1 MRRILL
7 ILTFLCMVGSLFAD
21 EATLTI
27 TQKLSTTRGA
37 ASTTVGPLTFNF
49 TGSKTSYQSNYEK
62 IVPGS
67 GLTVSIANGT
77 ISKIVIGYYGDR
89 TKTISFTAN
98 PGTWTQKTLTWTGSA
113 SSVTFTASDNG
124 ECSIS
129 SITVTYSSTT
139 SLNFSSSDQS
149 VELTKLGVNPLKPTN
164 ASGTVTYTSSNTNVA
179 KVNDNNNWLRFVNT
193 GKVTIVA
200 TDANG
205 ATGSYTL
212 TITAPDAT
220 TSISSDGKTYSV
232 TGTGK
237 LNDKDVEDIPYIS
250 MMVGA
255 DGEAAVV
262 REVKSGYFAISGIDV
277 NGYSHTYSPNGV
289 PTQGTFYTFKPT
301 VSGSL
306 TITGAFD
313 TNGSSTTSPAYLYE
327 GSNST
332 NKGSIAYVKDY
343 AEATGKFDVTAGKT
357 YYLYVPNSDATG
369 WDYFCLHSFTFN
381 PSFYFE
387 TKKVVATSGT
397 YTQGVKG
404 GNSNTIYSAKALNS
418 SELSNVSVT
427 SAGEVTWS
435 GNGGAILVT
444 ATDNGVCDSYVI
456 TVPYATHTWDLSTT
470 DLDKMKANTTDWAL
484 NYKVRQYDSNKTL
497 TYINVPVVANATPL
511 DGTNALYIPKTSGLL
526 IKAGSKS
533 FGAEVKTWNDN
544 VGFDGLTL
552 DQQLALPYTS
562 AATTSNVTLN
572 EGSTLTIPNLAKGQ
586 YVRMKWQRYSPSR
599 GDLVSA
605 SNLTDLEGK
614 DITSTF
620 NVGVPAHSSLLG
632 YETFKVKDNNDVS
645 FTLSG
650 EGWVNIYSIEVFSG
664 DWKATDLRLVQK
676 PYDPNANPKYT
687 NPLKYKQSQENP
699 QLVSYD
705 QDPSNCFTPSCM
717 STGTDANSYVNGTI
731 KYSLAKKE
739 GNVDAT
745 ITEDGKLT
753 VNSGQGIITIKQQ
766 GINSGYVL
774 DQATT
779 DVTIYEQKSTTCNYP
794 YTWDFTKNNTA
805 ASSYTGSQWS
815 ASDNDVKLKGS
826 DWDYYEGDELRTS
839 GSTAVPETEHLGITI
854 PHQDNALTV
863 ALGTGLTFASNDN
876 QSVTIPSVKS
886 GFKTYILAKVSDGGS
901 LACNGTTLSGQSTFD
916 GLQLYTIDGTGADQ
930 VISVKNA
937 TIERIGVTNTFKN
950 FNHLGDMKYSY
961 ATEYRDMAERY
972 DLTELFTN
980 GASPVTAYY
989 VSAVNDKLAMTQKI
1003 GVAPANTGVVLV
1015 ASNDKA
1021 PKNVPLFVPDVNS
1034 SAETATGNMLKGVNE
1049 NKYVPATETDG
1060 SVNYGFTPY
1069 YYDVDESGKAGTT
1082 QKTGTLAFYRLL
1094 DESTSETVAA
1104 HKAYL
1109 NVPKSQA
1116 AKEYIFLSFIENG
1129 EAPTAI
1135 LLPQAYSGEKDV
1147 YYTLTGQRLPQR
1159 PVMPG
1164 IYVRNGKKILIK

>member
-27 TQKLSTTRGA
+27 TQKLSTTTGA

-49 TGSKTSYQSNYEK
+49 TGDNTSYQRAYVK
-62 IVPGS
+62 MVLGS
-67 GLTVSIANGT
+67 GVTVSIASGT
-77 ISKIVIGYYGDR
+77 ITKIVVGYVTDR
-89 TKTISFTAN
+89 TKSITFNAN
-98 PGTWTQKTLTWTGSA
+98 EGTWSDPTWTGSA
-113 SSVTFTASDNG
+113 SSVTLTASSRG

-129 SITVTYSSTT
+129 SITVTYTAT
-139 SLNFSSSDQS
+139 NPLTFSGDQTG
-149 VELTKLGVNPLKPTN
+149 VLTDLGVAPLTPTN
-164 ASGTVTYTSSNTNVA
+164 ASGTVTYSSSNTTIAQVG
-179 KVNDNNNWLRFVNT
+179 DNWLRFVNT

-232 TGTGK
+232 TGAGK
-237 LNDKDVEDIPYIS
+237 LADKDVEDIPYIS
-250 MMVGA
+250 MIVGA

-262 REVKSGYFAISGIDV
+262 RKVKSGYFAISGIDV

-306 TITGAFD
+306 TVTGAFEP
-313 TNGSSTTSPAYLYE
+313 NGTEFDAAYLYE
-327 GSNST
+327 GNNST
-332 NKGSIAYVKDY
+332 SIGSIAYVKDH
-343 AEATGKFDVTAGKT
+343 AETSGTFNVTAGKT
-357 YYLYVPNSDATG
+357 YYLYVPNSTETDI

-397 YTQGVKG
+397 YTQTVKG
-404 GNSNTIYSAKALNS
+404 GDASTSYAATALNS
-418 SELSNVSVT
+418 SEPSNVSVT

-444 ATDNGVCDSYVI
+444 ATDNGVSDYYVI
-456 TVPYATHTWDLSTT
+456 TVPYTTHKWDLSTT
-470 DLDKMKANTTDWAL
+470 DLSKMEEKNTTDWAL
-484 NYKVRQYDSNKTL
+484 NYKVRQYDSNRTL
-497 TYINVPVVANATPL
+497 YYINVPVVANATPI

-526 IKAGSKS
+526 ITAGSKS
-533 FGAEVKTWNDN
+533 FGAEVATWNEEVD
-544 VGFDGLTL
+544 FDGLTL
-552 DQQLALPYTS
+552 DQQLALPYTD
-562 AATTSNVTLN
+562 AASTTNVTLN
-572 EGSTLTIPNLAKGQ
+572 QGSTLTIPSLTKGQ
-586 YVRMKWQRYSPSR
+586 YVRVKWQRYSPNR
-599 GDLVSA
+599 GDLIKA
-605 SNLTDLEGK
+605 TNLTDLEGK

-779 DVTIYEQKSTTCNYP
+779 DVTIYEQKSTTCTYP
-794 YTWDFTKNNTA
+794 YTWDFTNNKTTA
-805 ASSYTGSQWS
+805 STYTGSQWS
-815 ASDNDVKLKGS
+815 ASGNDVTLKGS
-826 DWDYYEGDELRTS
+826 DWNYYEGDQLQTVL
-839 GSTAVPETEHLGITI
+839 GTAVRETEHLGITI

-863 ALGTGLTFASNDN
+863 ALGTGLTFASNSN
-876 QSVTIPSVKS
+876 QSITIPAVTS
-886 GFKTYILAKVSDGGS
+886 GFKTYILAKVNEGGS
-901 LACNGTTLSGQSTFD
+901 LSCNGTALSGESKSN
-916 GLQLYTIDGTGADQ
+916 GSQLFTIDGTGADQ

-937 TIERIGVTNTFKN
+937 TIERIGVTNAFKN

-989 VSAVNDKLAMTQKI
+989 VSAVSDKLATTQKI
-1003 GVAPANTGVVLV
+1003 GVAPAKTGVIL
-1015 ASNDKA
+1015 STTNTSA
-1021 PKNVPLFVPDVNS
+1021 PQNVPLFVPDVNS
-1034 SAETATGNMLKGVNE
+1034 TTETVTGNMLKGVLTAQTVTAPGQN
-1049 NKYVPATETDG
+1049 N
-1060 SVNYGFTPY
+1060 VNYFFTPY
-1069 YYDVDESGKAGTT
+1069 YYNTDEGGNTSET
-1082 QKTGTLAFYRLL
+1082 QHTKGTLAFYRQINNDQTQLG
-1094 DESTSETVAA
+1094 AN
-1104 HKAYL
+1104 KAYL
-1109 NVPKSQA
+1109 QIPKSA
-1116 AKEYIFLSFIENG
+1116 SAKQYIFLSFIENG
-1129 EAPTAI
+1129 DAATAI
-1135 LLPQAYSGEKDV
+1135 LLPQAYAGEKDV
-1147 YYTLTGQRLPQR
+1147 YYTLSGQRLEQR

-1164 IYVRNGKKILIK
+1164 IYVRNGKKILVK

>member
-21 EATLTI
+21 EAILTI
-27 TQKLSTTRGA
+27 TQKLSTTSGA

-49 TGSKTSYQSNYEK
+49 TGDNTSYQPAYVK
-62 IVPGS
+62 MVPGS
-67 GLTVSIANGT
+67 GVTVSIASGT
-77 ISKIVIGYYGDR
+77 ITKIVVGYATDR
-89 TKTISFTAN
+89 TKSITFNAN
-98 PGTWTQKTLTWTGSA
+98 EGTWSDPTWTGSA
-113 SSVTFTASDNG
+113 SSVTLTASSSG

-129 SITVTYSSTT
+129 SITVTYTAT
-139 SLNFSSSDQS
+139 NPLTFSGDQTG
-149 VELTKLGVNPLKPTN
+149 VLTDLGVAPLTPTN
-164 ASGTVTYTSSNTNVA
+164 ASGTVTYSSSNTTIAEVG
-179 KVNDNNNWLRFVNT
+179 DNWLRFVNT

-205 ATGSYTL
+205 ATGTYTL
-212 TITAPDAT
+212 TVTASDAT

-232 TGTGK
+232 TGAGK
-237 LNDKDVEDIPYIS
+237 LADKDVEDIPYIS

-277 NGYSHTYSPNGV
+277 NGYSHTYTPNGV

-306 TITGAFD
+306 TVTGAFEP
-313 TNGSSTTSPAYLYE
+313 NGTKFDAAYLYE
-327 GSNST
+327 GNNST
-332 NKGSIAYVKDY
+332 SKGSIAYVNDH
-343 AEATGKFDVTAGKT
+343 AETSGTFNVTAGKT
-357 YYLYVPNSDATG
+357 YYLYVPNSTETG
-369 WDYFCLHSFTFN
+369 IWDYFCLHSFTFN

-387 TKKVVATSGT
+387 NKKYVSPSGTTT
-397 YTQGVKG
+397 YTQTVKG
-404 GNSNTIYSAKALNS
+404 GDASTSYAATALNS
-418 SELSNVSVT
+418 SDLTVTYDQTSGAVS
-427 SAGEVTWS
+427 WS

-444 ATDNGVCDSYVI
+444 ATDNGVSDYYVI
-456 TVPYATHTWDLSTT
+456 TVPYTTHKWDLSTT
-470 DLDKMKANTTDWAL
+470 DLSKKEKNTTDWAL
-484 NYKVRQYDSNKTL
+484 NYKVRQYDSNRTL
-497 TYINVPVVANATPL
+497 YYINVPVVANATPI

-552 DQQLALPYTS
+552 DQQLALPYI
-562 AATTSNVTLN
+562 AAASTSNVTLN
-572 EGSTLTIPNLAKGQ
+572 NGSTLTIPSLKAGQ
-586 YVRMKWQRYSPSR
+586 YVRVKWQRYSPAK
-599 GDLVSA
+599 GDLVRA
-605 SNLTDLEGK
+605 SNLTDLTGK
-614 DITSTF
+614 EITGTF

-632 YETFKVKDNNDVS
+632 YETFKVKDNGDVS
-645 FTLSG
+645 FTLKQD
-650 EGWVNIYSIEVFSG
+650 GWVNIYSIEVFSG

-717 STGTDANSYVNGTI
+717 STGTGANSYVNGTI

-794 YTWDFTKNNTA
+794 YTWDFTNNKTA
-805 ASSYTGSQWS
+805 ASTYTGNQWS
-815 ASDNDVKLKGS
+815 PSGNDVKLKGS

-839 GSTAVPETEHLGITI
+839 GSMAVPETEHLGITI

-863 ALGTGLTFASNDN
+863 ALGTGLTFADNDN
-876 QSVTIPSVKS
+876 QSVTIPAVTS
-886 GFKTYILAKVSDGGS
+886 GFKTYILAKVNEGGS
-901 LACNGTTLSGQSTFD
+901 LSCNGTALLGESTSN
-916 GLQLYTIDGTGADQ
+916 GSQLFTIDGTGADQ

-937 TIERIGVTNTFKN
+937 TIERIGVTNAFKN

-980 GASPVTAYY
+980 GVSPVTAYY
-989 VSAVNDKLAMTQKI
+989 VSAVKDKLATTNKI
-1003 GVAPANTGVVLV
+1003 GVAPKNTGVILE
-1015 ASNDKA
+1015 AKNNTA
-1021 PKNVPLFVPDVNS
+1021 PQNVPLFVPDVNS
-1034 SAETATGNMLKGVNE
+1034 STETAIGNKLTGVLTAQTITATGSN
-1049 NKYVPATETDG
+1049 
-1060 SVNYGFTPY
+1060 VNYFFTPY
-1069 YYDVDESGKAGTT
+1069 YYHVDDEGKTSQTT
-1082 QKTGTLAFYRLL
+1082 HTQGTLAFYRQINNDQTQLG
-1094 DESTSETVAA
+1094 AN
-1104 HKAYL
+1104 KAYL
-1109 NVPKSQA
+1109 QIPKSA
-1116 AKEYIFLSFIENG
+1116 SAKQYIFLSFIENG
-1129 EAPTAI
+1129 DAATAI

-1164 IYVRNGKKILIK
+1164 IYVRNGKKILVK